1 MDIRDASVWV
11 HYKREVKLPSTPLG
25 SGCLRI
31 WRPGLGQLAKNFQVA
46 YILLSRHYCRDN
58 VALVRTLI
66 GTNDK
71 QIRRAIYAHELPAV
85 RLGKSY
91 SIAVADLTRW
101 FERKKK
107 FL

>member
-1 MDIRDASVWV
+1 MFAAQVQ
-11 HYKREVKLPSTPLG
+11 
-25 SGCLRI
+25 SGER
-31 WRPGLGQLAKNFQVA
+31 GLQRKWSGMFIEQAAK
-46 YILLSRHYCRDN
+46 
-58 VALVRTLI
+58 LI

>member
-1 MDIRDASVWV
+1 MVV
-11 HYKREVKLPSTPLG
+11 VQ
-25 SGCLRI
+25 LRAI
-31 WRPGLGQLAKNFQVA
+31 PPIAVTIEQAAK
-46 YILLSRHYCRDN
+46 
-58 VALVRTLI
+58 LI

-101 FERKKK
+101 FEGKKK

>member
-1 MDIRDASVWV
+1 MVV
-11 HYKREVKLPSTPLG
+11 VQLPPIPPIAVTIL
-25 SGCLRI
+25 
-31 WRPGLGQLAKNFQVA
+31 QAAK
-46 YILLSRHYCRDN
+46 
-58 VALVRTLI
+58 LI

-71 QIRRAIYAHELPAV
+71 QIRRAIYARELPAV

-107 FL
+107 LL

>member
-1 MDIRDASVWV
+1 MKMSNTETIESGPLR
-11 HYKREVKLPSTPLG
+11 KENST
-25 SGCLRI
+25 
-31 WRPGLGQLAKNFQVA
+31 
-46 YILLSRHYCRDN
+46 
-58 VALVRTLI
+58 ALVARLQIQPIAVTIDQAAKLI

-71 QIRRAIYAHELPAV
+71 QIRRAIYARELPAV

-91 SIAVADLTRW
+91 SIAIADLTKW